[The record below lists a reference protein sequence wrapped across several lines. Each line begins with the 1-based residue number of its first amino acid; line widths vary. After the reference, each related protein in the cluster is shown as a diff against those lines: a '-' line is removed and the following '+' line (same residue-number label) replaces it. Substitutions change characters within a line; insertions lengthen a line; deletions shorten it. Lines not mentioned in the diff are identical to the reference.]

1 MTTFSLG
8 TAGIAFALA
17 LALGPLIIRWLE
29 RRSAGKAISDEGPSS
44 HHVKLGTPTM
54 GGLIFLIPIV
64 LLTLTANLVAGDRWS
79 ILLPLVGAVAL
90 GALGYI
96 DDLGTLVGRIQ
107 TGLSWKLKFSL
118 LALFSIA
125 VGLVLYFALD
135 VQSLNIPWAGQF
147 SLGPAYVV
155 IAAATVFATIIAV
168 AISDGLDTLCGGT
181 GAIALASFG
190 VIAVGQE
197 QDFLVRF
204 AFTSVGAL
212 LGFLWFNAH
221 PARIFMGD
229 TGALALGG
237 TLAIVAL
244 MTGHWLLLPVIGIVF
259 VIEALSDIIQVG
271 WFKWSRQRSGTGRRI
286 LRMAPL
292 HNHFELAGWSEPQI
306 VTRFWLIGMAGS
318 ILGIALA
325 LQVPK

>member
-17 LALGPLIIRWLE
+17 LAIGPLIIRWLE
-29 RRSAGKAISDEGPSS
+29 RRNAGKSISDEGPQT
-44 HHVKLGTPTM
+44 HRVKAGTPTM
-54 GGLIFLIPIV
+54 GGLIFLIPIAV
-64 LLTLTANLVAGDRWS
+64 LTIATNLVEGDRWS
-79 ILLPLVGAVAL
+79 ILLPLVGAAAL
-90 GALGYI
+90 GVLGYA
-96 DDLGTLVGRIQ
+96 DDLGTLIGRMQ
-107 TGLSWKLKFSL
+107 AGLTWKLKFAL
-118 LALFSIA
+118 LALFSTA

-135 VQSLNIPWAGQF
+135 VQSLNVPWLGQF
-147 SLGPAYVV
+147 SLGPAYIV
-155 IAAATVFATIIAV
+155 IAALTVFATIISV

-181 GAIALASFG
+181 GAIAIAAFG
-190 VIAVGQE
+190 VIAAGQE

-204 AFTSVGAL
+204 AFTCVGAL

-259 VIEALSDIIQVG
+259 VLEAASDIAQVG
-271 WFKWSRQRSGTGRRI
+271 WFKWTRRRTGEGRRV

-292 HNHFELAGWSEPQI
+292 HNHFEMSGWSEPQI
-306 VTRFWLIGMAGS
+306 VTRFWLIGMAGG